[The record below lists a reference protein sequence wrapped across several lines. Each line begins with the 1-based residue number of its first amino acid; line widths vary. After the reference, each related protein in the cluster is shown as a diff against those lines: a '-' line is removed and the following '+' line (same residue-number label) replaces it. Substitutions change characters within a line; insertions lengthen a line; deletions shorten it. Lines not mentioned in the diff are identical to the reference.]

1 SGPYSRSST
10 IESPLSA
17 STVAAVSLHC
27 RLCMRDP
34 CIDPTATMCGHIFC
48 GNCITESVIV
58 SPRCPVCEHA
68 LLLYC
73 LFRLDLS

>member
-1 SGPYSRSST
+1 
-10 IESPLSA
+10 
-17 STVAAVSLHC
+17 HC

-48 GNCITESVIV
+48 GNCITESVII